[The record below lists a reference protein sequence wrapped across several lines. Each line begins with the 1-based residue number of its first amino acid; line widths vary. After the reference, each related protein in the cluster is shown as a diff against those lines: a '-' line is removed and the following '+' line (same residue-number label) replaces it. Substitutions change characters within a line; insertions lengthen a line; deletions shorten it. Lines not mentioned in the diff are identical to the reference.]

1 MVMVS
6 KERNNYQNVLLKAE
20 INYGF
25 NKNLG
30 QSIMV
35 QPDNSLTENSG
46 KNKNVDNF
54 KNFKSYHQFYLN
66 QKNKCKLA
74 CI

>member
-1 MVMVS
+1 MES

-30 QSIMV
+30 QFIMV
-35 QPDNSLTENSG
+35 QQTTL
-46 KNKNVDNF
+46 
-54 KNFKSYHQFYLN
+54 
-66 QKNKCKLA
+66 
-74 CI
+74 

>member
-1 MVMVS
+1 MIS

-20 INYGF
+20 INDGF

-35 QPDNSLTENSG
+35 QPDNSLTEHSG
-46 KNKNVDNF
+46 KK
-54 KNFKSYHQFYLN
+54 
-66 QKNKCKLA
+66 
-74 CI
+74 

>member
-1 MVMVS
+1 MIS

-20 INYGF
+20 INDGF

-30 QSIMV
+30 QSIIFV

-46 KNKNVDNF
+46 KNRN
-54 KNFKSYHQFYLN
+54 
-66 QKNKCKLA
+66 NKMLT
-74 CI
+74 I